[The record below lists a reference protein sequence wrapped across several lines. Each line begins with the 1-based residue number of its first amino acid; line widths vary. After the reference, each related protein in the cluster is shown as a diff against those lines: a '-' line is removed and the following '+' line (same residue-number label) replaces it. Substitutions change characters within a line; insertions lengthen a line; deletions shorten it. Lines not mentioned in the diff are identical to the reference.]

1 MHLSTSEVT
10 HQVVQAADLERLVTQ
25 LAGRDYVAVP
35 TPDSPIHIDGNLRDA
50 AAARRWLATG
60 GPAPHPR
67 VLLNAF
73 AHQGLICSGE
83 YLVHR

>member
-1 MHLSTSEVT
+1 MHLSTTEIT
-10 HQVVQAADLERLVTQ
+10 HQMVQAAELEQLVKQ
-25 LAGRDYVAVP
+25 LAGRNYVAVP
-35 TPDSPIHIDGNLRDA
+35 TPDGPLHIDGNLRDA

-73 AHQGLICSGE
+73 AHQGLIGSGE